1 MKHALLLAILVPLLL
16 LVGGQRLH
24 ATNKPS
30 GVHAMVGDI
39 AQQIEPKKEITA
51 SVGRSSENEIVTLFV
66 TFPEDKPRIRVAF
79 YSIIG
84 KLIETSG
91 VSTVTKG
98 EYTFTFRTTGLPNGP
113 YLVVLEAGDQRITKK
128 VLISR

>member
-1 MKHALLLAILVPLLL
+1 LKRALLLATILCLL
-16 LVGGQRLH
+16 LVGGQPLQAISRSS
-24 ATNKPS
+24 S
-30 GVHAMVGDI
+30 GVQATVGDI

-51 SVGRSSENEIVTLFV
+51 SIGRSAENETVTLFV
-66 TFPEDKPRIRVAF
+66 AFPEDKPRIRVAF

-98 EYTFTFRTTGLPNGP
+98 EYTFTFRTAGLPNGP

>member
-1 MKHALLLAILVPLLL
+1 MKRSTLLAILLCLL
-16 LVGGQRLH
+16 LVSGKLY
-24 ATNKPS
+24 AINKPS
-30 GVHAMVGDI
+30 GMYAMMGDI
-39 AQQIEPKKEITA
+39 ARQIEPKKEITA
-51 SVGRSSENEIVTLFV
+51 TVGRSTENETVTLFA
-66 TFPEDKPRIRVAF
+66 TFPEDEPRIRIAF

-84 KLIETSG
+84 KLIETSATN
-91 VSTVTKG
+91 SVTKG

>member
-1 MKHALLLAILVPLLL
+1 M
-16 LVGGQRLH
+16 
-24 ATNKPS
+24 
-30 GVHAMVGDI
+30 GDI

-51 SVGRSSENEIVTLFV
+51 TVGRSTENETVTLFA
-66 TFPEDKPRIRVAF
+66 TFPEDAPRIRIAF

-84 KLIETSG
+84 KLIETSATN
-91 VSTVTKG
+91 SVTKG
-98 EYTFTFRTTGLPNGP
+98 EYSFTFRTTGLPNGP

>member
-1 MKHALLLAILVPLLL
+1 
-16 LVGGQRLH
+16 
-24 ATNKPS
+24 
-30 GVHAMVGDI
+30 MVGDI